1 MCYAQVCPTC
11 PTYAPYIPSPV
22 DTNPPLCVLSAHLDR
37 IKAAMPAMSASLGLA
52 SRVQGSGSGG
62 GGGGRGSM
70 EHVSQVAYTK
80 RRVGEIEEAIRELL
94 EGVAEAKC
102 ELLLG

>member
-1 MCYAQVCPTC
+1 M
-11 PTYAPYIPSPV
+11 
-22 DTNPPLCVLSAHLDR
+22 DTNPSLCVLSAHLDR
-37 IKAAMPAMSASLGLA
+37 IKAAVPAMSASLGLA
-52 SRVQGSGSGG
+52 SRVQGSGS
-62 GGGGRGSM
+62 M

-80 RRVGEIEEAIRELL
+80 RRVEEIEEAIRELL